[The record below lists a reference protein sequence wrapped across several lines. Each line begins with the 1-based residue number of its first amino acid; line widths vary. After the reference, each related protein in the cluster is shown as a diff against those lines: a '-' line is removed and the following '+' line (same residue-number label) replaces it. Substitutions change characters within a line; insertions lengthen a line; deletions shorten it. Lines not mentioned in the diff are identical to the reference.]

1 MRYTRESKKI
11 KKQGVAGAG
20 GGSSSLFTRVTR
32 ETVLYLS
39 NKKKAATIFF
49 FTIALSPRPFF
60 LKRNRANS
68 FENRFSLADR
78 QDAH

>member
-39 NKKKAATIFF
+39 NKKKLQPFSF
-49 FTIALSPRPFF
+49 LPLLSPLAPFF
-60 LKRNRANS
+60 LKETEPTALKID
-68 FENRFSLADR
+68 FP
-78 QDAH
+78 